1 MRRCS
6 IMRESMNIPEAI
18 ISLTFTATTALVR
31 DLELVSAFL
40 ARTPPQRAR
49 PAEQL
54 AVRARLA
61 RPPRAPHLR
70 QALRRSR
77 QGHLL
82 SESHQPA
89 ERRRLRVRQ
98 QRGLT
103 LLHHRG
109 NAKALPRALRHEKS
123 GAQETDQGKQ
133 NLRAAEPEKI
143 AAREP
148 EQGKQNLRAVE
159 L

>member
-1 MRRCS
+1 
-6 IMRESMNIPEAI
+6 MRESMNIPEPI

-31 DLELVSAFL
+31 DLELVSAFP

-54 AVRARLA
+54 VVRARLVH
-61 RPPRAPHLR
+61 PPRAPHLR
-70 QALRRSR
+70 QALRRSP

-89 ERRRLRVRQ
+89 EHRRLRVRQ

-103 LLHHRG
+103 LPHHGG
-109 NAKALPRALRHEKS
+109 NAKALPRALRRQKS
-123 GAQETDQGKQ
+123 GAQEPDQGKQ
-133 NLRAAEPEKI
+133 NPRAAEPEK
-143 AAREP
+143 
-148 EQGKQNLRAVE
+148 
-159 L
+159 